1 MWAPVWAR
9 AHPHFRPGN
18 SLENVEV
25 LYMVLRNLLARPV
38 RSLLTLLGVLIATT
52 SMVLFLSFGE
62 GLRRSLAQ
70 ELARVGPAIQIVPEG
85 MEGLGFSG
93 YPEITPE
100 EYRRAV
106 AAGKELGVKNI
117 IPTLFLARGGF
128 DPQTSFFFQGLPPG
142 VAPDLLY
149 PGVRVQTGRPLP
161 SEAGAI
167 LGAKVAKRSQ
177 LSLGS
182 PLRLSPRVEL
192 RVEGILEE
200 SGGLADNLIF
210 VPLRPVQEV
219 LGTENYTALLVV
231 LNPGQRAEEVAR
243 ALEASLPGLKAQTT
257 GDVMRFA
264 ERALRISDLVRFG
277 ISLVALVVGGLL
289 VANTVMM
296 SVYERTREFGVMRA
310 LGARRGL
317 IFRLVVLE
325 ALLLSS
331 LGGLLGLAL
340 GGAVSQ
346 AINFYTLEQVGLAL
360 SAVTPRLSLF
370 ALLVALGLGMSAG
383 ILPAYHASRIPVVE
397 ALGRV

>member
-1 MWAPVWAR
+1 MEIL
-9 AHPHFRPGN
+9 
-18 SLENVEV
+18 S
-25 LYMVLRNLLARPV
+25 MVLRNLLARPV

-70 ELARVGPAIQIVPEG
+70 ELTRVGPAIQLVPEG

-106 AAGKELGVKNI
+106 AAGKELGVRSI
-117 IPTLFLARGGF
+117 IPTLFLVRGGF
-128 DPQTSFFFQGLPPG
+128 DPQTSFFFQGLPQG

-149 PGVRVQTGRPLP
+149 PGVKVREGRLLP
-161 SEAGAI
+161 SAKGAI
-167 LGAKVAKRSQ
+167 VGAKVAKRSQ

-192 RVEGILEE
+192 WVEGILEE

-210 VPLRPVQEV
+210 VPLKPLQEV
-219 LGTENYTALLVV
+219 LGTQNYTALLVA
-231 LNPGQRAEEVAR
+231 LNPGQKAEEVAR

-277 ISLVALVVGGLL
+277 ISLVALIVGGLL

-310 LGARRGL
+310 LGAKRGF

-331 LGGLLGLAL
+331 LGGLLGLLL
-340 GGAVSQ
+340 GSAVSQ
-346 AINFYTLEQVGLAL
+346 AINLYTLEQVGLAL
-360 SAVTPRLSLF
+360 SAVTFRLSLF
-370 ALLVALGLGMSAG
+370 ALLVALGLGLSAG

>member
-1 MWAPVWAR
+1 MEL
-9 AHPHFRPGN
+9 FR
-18 SLENVEV
+18 L
-25 LYMVLRNLLARPV
+25 VLRNLLARPV
-38 RSLLTLLGVLIATT
+38 RSSLTLLGVVIATA

-70 ELARVGPAIQIVPEG
+70 ELSRVGPAIQIIPEG
-85 MEGLGFSG
+85 MEGFGFSG
-93 YPEITPE
+93 YPEITPK
-100 EYRRAV
+100 EYGLAQE
-106 AAGKELGVKNI
+106 AGRELGVRAI

-128 DPQTSFFFQGLPPG
+128 DPQSSFFFQGLPEG

-149 PGVRVQTGRPLP
+149 PGVRVQAGGLLP
-161 SEAGAI
+161 SERGAI
-167 LGAKVAKRSQ
+167 VGGKVAKRGQ
-177 LSLGS
+177 LALES

-192 RVEGILEE
+192 KVEGILEE

-210 VPLRPVQEV
+210 VPLKPLQEV
-219 LGTENYTALLVV
+219 LGTENYTALLVA
-231 LNPGQRAEEVAR
+231 LNPGQKAEEVAR
-243 ALEASLPGLKAQTT
+243 ALEARLPGLKAQTT

-310 LGARRGL
+310 LGAKRGF

-325 ALLLSS
+325 ALLLASF
-331 LGGLLGLAL
+331 GGLLGLAL
-340 GGAVSQ
+340 GSAVSQ
-346 AINFYTLEQVGLAL
+346 AINLYTLDQVGLAL
-360 SAVTPRLSLF
+360 SAVTLRLSLF
-370 ALLVALGLGMSAG
+370 ALLVALGLGLSAG
-383 ILPAYHASRIPVVE
+383 LLPAYHASRIPVVE

>member
-1 MWAPVWAR
+1 MEL
-9 AHPHFRPGN
+9 FR
-18 SLENVEV
+18 L
-25 LYMVLRNLLARPV
+25 VLRNLLARPV
-38 RSLLTLLGVLIATT
+38 RSFLTLLGVLIATT

-70 ELARVGPAIQIVPEG
+70 ELSRVGPAIQIVPEG
-85 MEGLGFSG
+85 MEGFGFSG
-93 YPEITPE
+93 YPEITPK
-100 EYRRAV
+100 EYGLAQE
-106 AAGKELGVKNI
+106 AGKELGVRAI

-128 DPQTSFFFQGLPPG
+128 DPQSSFFFQGLPEG

-149 PGVRVQTGRPLP
+149 PGVRLQAGGLLP
-161 SEAGAI
+161 SERGAI
-167 LGAKVAKRSQ
+167 VGGKVAKRSQ
-177 LSLGS
+177 LALGS

-192 RVEGILEE
+192 KVEGILEE

-210 VPLRPVQEV
+210 VPLKPLQEV
-219 LGTENYTALLVV
+219 LGTENYTALLVA
-231 LNPGQRAEEVAR
+231 LNPGQKAEEVAR
-243 ALEASLPGLKAQTT
+243 ALEARLPGLKAQTT

-310 LGARRGL
+310 LGAKRGF

-325 ALLLSS
+325 ALLLASF
-331 LGGLLGLAL
+331 GGLLGLAL
-340 GGAVSQ
+340 GSAVSQ
-346 AINFYTLEQVGLAL
+346 AINLYTLDQVGLAL

-370 ALLVALGLGMSAG
+370 ALLVALGLGLSAG
-383 ILPAYHASRIPVVE
+383 LLPAYHASRIPVVE